1 MPILG
6 LQNRSSWGWGDTVSK
21 PQDLVHSVD
30 MIYIYTCP
38 WNWTWGKLFSGSSS
52 TLMVQ
57 EPSPLLFFWTW
68 EGEERT
74 TCHPE
79 SQKQRVI
86 DESRQTR
93 KSITK
98 KLTRHLK
105 RGQPMAKTI
114 QKEKAKSSSKTHP
127 FLKGHLLKLL
137 VFRGGGV
144 SIAKKKNAQ
153 IHFLHQLT
161 ESFKGFSLFFPWG
174 KLFHTHGG
182 FTAIFFCS

>member
-1 MPILG
+1 
-6 LQNRSSWGWGDTVSK
+6 
-21 PQDLVHSVD
+21 
-30 MIYIYTCP
+30 
-38 WNWTWGKLFSGSSS
+38 
-52 TLMVQ
+52 MVQ

-144 SIAKKKNAQ
+144 SIAKKKTHKS
-153 IHFLHQLT
+153 I
-161 ESFKGFSLFFPWG
+161 SFINSPRVSRVFPCFFRG
-174 KLFHTHGG
+174 GSCSTHMGVSQPFFFAARLGG
-182 FTAIFFCS
+182 PAGASSDGNGGGGGGYGCE